1 MPHVA
6 EDCRRLLE
14 LYGELER
21 VLRDNDWQ
29 ALAAVDLAI
38 REQLLR
44 LAREKSLSE
53 EASKARQ
60 RLKWL
65 HGQAYQAC
73 ADECERLRRVL
84 LTHLEYAE
92 GRSAYLQ
99 VDLLPSG
106 S

>member
-1 MPHVA
+1 MLRVA
-6 EDCRRLLE
+6 EECRRLLD
-14 LYGELER
+14 LHGELER

-29 ALAAVDLAI
+29 ALACVDLAI

-44 LAREKSLSE
+44 LARQKNLSE
-53 EASKARQ
+53 DVSKARQ
-60 RLKWL
+60 RLKRL
-65 HGQAYQAC
+65 HDQAYQAC
-73 ADECERLRRVL
+73 ADECERLRCLL